1 MTKYR
6 GFAIRIQI
14 NIHKKGAVACNYSME
29 WNAQNSKFHQC
40 ECGFS
45 TDHSRYNKH
54 LFLWLFSIPVFLISF
69 FYVNIGENL
78 GQFSIKRGLFYF
90 LANIVVKS
98 DRKMASKNSFQSTD
112 GQSQKMGEKTQQVLR
127 LIAALISSYLFCWE
141 TDTYL
146 FRGHFLLVTDV
157 TNIWKWPWGF
167 CRQDRSPISV

>member
-69 FYVNIGENL
+69 FYVNIGEKSLNRWQ
-78 GQFSIKRGLFYF
+78 QFSMNRGLFWYF
-90 LANIVVKS
+90 KRILWWNRIEKWLQKIHFNRRMVSHKKWERRPNKS
-98 DRKMASKNSFQSTD
+98 FDWLQ
-112 GQSQKMGEKTQQVLR
+112 L
-127 LIAALISSYLFCWE
+127 
-141 TDTYL
+141 
-146 FRGHFLLVTDV
+146 
-157 TNIWKWPWGF
+157 
-167 CRQDRSPISV
+167 